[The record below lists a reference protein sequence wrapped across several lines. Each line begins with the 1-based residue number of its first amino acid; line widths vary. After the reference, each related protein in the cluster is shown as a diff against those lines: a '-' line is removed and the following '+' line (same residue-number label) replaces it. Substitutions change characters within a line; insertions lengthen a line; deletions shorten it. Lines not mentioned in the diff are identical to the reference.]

1 MRSAMRL
8 HPLLSALAL
17 LALSACTHP
26 VVARAPVLYPARIP
40 ARAFPEILV
49 AGAALPEGDLMDP
62 LVAHLAAEGR
72 HVVRKVDV
80 KQLEPMREAGAI
92 APLTLTLVIEPSLYT
107 DVRDDWDV
115 VPVQI
120 CDFYWGCFI
129 DYQTLYVSSP
139 ALIGEVR
146 VTVYEGPT
154 ARVLQTE
161 TFEVVSLA
169 RDGKEARAKVFD
181 QLVQQL
187 LRGVDFVKS
196 TQRIELVP
204 VKKVAEAERAL
215 SLIKAGKWEEGRK
228 LLEQAAQRLGG
239 KSRKVQA
246 RVWYNLGMARWHSTP
261 SGELPPAVYESA
273 ARALK
278 QAVAL
283 DERYRGSL
291 AALERAR
298 ERQQVLDEQR
308 RATAHNRA
316 LYEEMRGAPAAPATS
331 TPVPVEPSR
340 QQ

>member
-1 MRSAMRL
+1 MLQVRRL
-8 HPLLSALAL
+8 VPLLSALAV

-26 VVARAPVLYPARIP
+26 IVARAPVLYPARVP

-49 AGAALPEGDLMDP
+49 AGAVLPEGDLIDP

-80 KQLEPMREAGAI
+80 KELEPMREAGQI
-92 APLTLTLVIEPSLYT
+92 SPLSLTLLIEPSLYT

-146 VTVYEGPT
+146 LTVYEGPT

-169 RDGKEARAKVFD
+169 RDDKEGRARVLE
-181 QLVQQL
+181 QLTQQL
-187 LRGVDFVKS
+187 LRGVDIVKS
-196 TQRIELVP
+196 TRRIELLP
-204 VKKVAEAERAL
+204 VKKVPEVERAL
-215 SLIKAGKWEEGRK
+215 ALIKAGSWKEGRQ

-246 RVWYNLGMARWHSTP
+246 RVWYNLGIARWHSTE
-261 SGELPPAVYESA
+261 SGELPREVYESA

-278 QAVAL
+278 QAAAL
-283 DERYRGSL
+283 DERYRGAL
-291 AALERAR
+291 ASLERAR
-298 ERQQVLDEQR
+298 ERQQILDEQR

-316 LYEEMRGAPAAPATS
+316 LYEQLREATAAPAASAPE
-331 TPVPVEPSR
+331 PVERSP
-340 QQ
+340 